1 LDPRKED
8 EERNRMKIE
17 TTRFG
22 TVEVAEDKIITMP
35 NGLLGFQDKRSFC
48 LFQHKEDSPFFW
60 YQSTDDPS
68 LAFVITSP
76 FLFKPDYQVDAGSAI
91 DALRWEGDNPLDCY
105 VLVSIPKGMP
115 EKMTAN
121 LIGPIIVNT
130 ERREAVQIVLVDD
143 TYSHKYPLTTQ
154 AA

>member
-1 LDPRKED
+1 
-8 EERNRMKIE
+8 MKIE

-22 TVEVAEDKIITMP
+22 NVEVSEDRIITMP
-35 NGLLGFQDKRSFC
+35 RGLPGFEERKTFC

-60 YQSTDDPS
+60 YQSIDDPA

-76 FLFKPDYQVDAGSAI
+76 FLFKPDYKVDAGPAI
-91 DALRWEGDNPLDCY
+91 DAMGWEGDPSKLLLDCY
-105 VLVSIPKGMP
+105 VLVTIPRGMP

-121 LIGPIIVNT
+121 LVGPIIVNT
-130 ERREAVQIVLVDD
+130 ETREAVQVLLLDD
-143 TYSHKYPLTTQ
+143 SYSHKYPLATR